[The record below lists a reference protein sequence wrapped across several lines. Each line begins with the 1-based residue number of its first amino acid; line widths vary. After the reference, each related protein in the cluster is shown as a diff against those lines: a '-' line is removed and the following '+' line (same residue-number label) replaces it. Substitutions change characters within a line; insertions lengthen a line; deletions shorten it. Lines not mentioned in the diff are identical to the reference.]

1 MTSLTIGTSTLMSLL
16 TRKETKKM
24 TKNFIVARPRVFYS
38 THYDSLTI
46 GAYYLDIEFNYC
58 YKTEDLPVIKAF
70 VFSSIKYSLCRPFF
84 SCYFFGGVKM

>member
-1 MTSLTIGTSTLMSLL
+1 
-16 TRKETKKM
+16 M

-84 SCYFFGGVKM
+84 RVIFLVE